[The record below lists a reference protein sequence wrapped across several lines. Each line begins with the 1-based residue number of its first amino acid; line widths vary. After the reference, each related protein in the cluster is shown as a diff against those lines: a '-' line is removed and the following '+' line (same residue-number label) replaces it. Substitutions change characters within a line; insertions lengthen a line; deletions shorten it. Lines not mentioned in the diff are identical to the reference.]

1 MFSSRTPDD
10 LSQTPL
16 ARVVAALR
24 AEGASYLD
32 LTVSNPT
39 ALGLRY
45 PADYLDALTASAGRT
60 YDPHPFGLP
69 EARTAVAR
77 DYARRQAEV
86 NPSQVV
92 LTASTSEAYSVL
104 FKLLCDPGDEVLVPQ
119 PSYPLFDHLVRL
131 DACVGVPYRLRY
143 DGRWSIDES
152 TIDEALSSRSRAI
165 LTVSPNNPTGSF
177 LSRAEFHALL
187 ERGRRHDLALIVDEV
202 FADYPLQGLDAR
214 ASAVVDQEDGL
225 VFSLGGL
232 SKTVGL
238 PQLKLAWIV
247 ASGPPPLV
255 GAALERL
262 EVICDTYLSVST
274 PVQHAAAALLAAGGI
289 IRERIQARLARN
301 LASLTTSAAGH
312 RRCDV
317 LRVEGGWYA
326 VVRVPASRSEED
338 LVLTLLTEDRVL
350 VHPGYFFDFQEE
362 GFLILSLLPE
372 EAVFDEAVNRVLRR
386 VMN

>member
-10 LSQTPL
+10 LRQNRL

-24 AEGASYLD
+24 AEGAPYLD

-39 ALGLRY
+39 TLGLRY

-69 EARTAVAR
+69 EARIAVAR
-77 DYARRQAEV
+77 DYARRQPEV

-92 LTASTSEAYSVL
+92 LTASTSEAYSML
-104 FKLLCDPGDEVLVPQ
+104 LKLLCDPGDEVLVPQ

-165 LTVSPNNPTGSF
+165 LAVSPNNPTGSF
-177 LSRAEFHALL
+177 LSRDEFHALL
-187 ERGRRHDLALIVDEV
+187 ERSRRHDLALIVDEV
-202 FADYPLQGLDAR
+202 FADYPLEGLDAR
-214 ASAVVDQEDGL
+214 ASAVGGQEDGL

-232 SKTVGL
+232 SKTAGL

-255 GAALERL
+255 EAALGRL
-262 EVICDTYLSVST
+262 EVMCDTYLSVST
-274 PVQHAAAALLAAGGI
+274 PVQHAAAHLLAAGSL
-289 IRERIQARLARN
+289 IRERIQARTARN
-301 LASLTTSAAGH
+301 LAALTTSAAEYPS
-312 RRCDV
+312 CEV

-326 VVRVPASRSEED
+326 VVRVPASCSEED

-350 VHPGYFFDFQEE
+350 VHPGYFFDFQHE
-362 GFLILSLLPE
+362 GFLILSLLPDE
-372 EAVFDEAVNRVLRR
+372 SVFDEAVARVFRR
-386 VMN
+386 AAA